1 MELKPAASRVSA
13 AGPAD
18 WFTGQ
23 IWMDELGVLPGPGVR
38 ALRVTFSPGAR
49 TAWHAHPGGQVLHVV
64 DGAGLVQSAGGP
76 VRRIRPGDTVVS
88 GPGEQHWH
96 GATPDQLMS
105 HIAISVGDPAAGG
118 QTVWA
123 EHVSDEDYLADPQ
136 P

>member
-23 IWMDELGVLPGPGVR
+23 VWMDELGVLPGPGVR

-105 HIAISVGDPAAGG
+105 HIAISVGDPATGG

-123 EHVSDEDYLADPQ
+123 ERVSDEDYLADPQ